1 MTMARPSVA
10 AGEAVE
16 RLAAMI
22 GAARRAVA
30 FTGAGLS
37 TESGIPDF
45 RSPGGIWDRFK
56 PIGYAEF
63 LASEDARRAFWVRKF
78 ATHPT
83 VAGAEPNRGHR
94 ALAALVA
101 AGRLG
106 AIITQNIDGLH
117 QRAGVAADRVVELHG
132 NTTYAV
138 CLTCAARFDLE
149 PIRVAFET
157 HGTTPRCPCGGLV
170 KTATISFGQPM
181 PAAPIRQ
188 AQEETLAADLFLAMG
203 TSLVVYPAAGFPL
216 MAKRNGARL
225 VIVNREP
232 TPLDAAADLV
242 VRAEIGPLLGA
253 VTGTA

>member
-1 MTMARPSVA
+1 MARSSMADGDA
-10 AGEAVE
+10 AA
-16 RLAAMI
+16 RLADLI
-22 GAARRAVA
+22 GAARHAVA

-45 RSPGGIWDRFK
+45 RSTGGIWDRFK
-56 PIGYAEF
+56 PIEYADF
-63 LASEDARRAFWVRKF
+63 LASEDARRAFWERKF

-83 VAGAEPNRGHR
+83 VAGAQPNRGHR

-101 AGRLG
+101 AGRLA
-106 AIITQNIDGLH
+106 AIVTQNIDGLH
-117 QRAGVAADRVVELHG
+117 QRAGVAADRVIELHG
-132 NTTYAV
+132 NTTYAE
-138 CLTCAARFDLE
+138 CLDCAARFELE

-157 HGTTPRCPCGGLV
+157 HGTTPRCGCGGLV
-170 KTATISFGQPM
+170 KTATIAFGQVM
-181 PAAPIRQ
+181 PAEPMRRAR
-188 AQEETLAADLFLAMG
+188 EETLAANLFLAMG

-216 MAKRNGARL
+216 LAKRNGARL

-253 VTGTA
+253 VTGAA